1 MESPIDK
8 ITNKQLE
15 LQLDSSKNHMNSLSI
30 ILTYDFAIE
39 FADLNWYDI
48 LFAIDNEYLMN
59 QAAVE
64 HAVSLFVQ
72 NEACPQTVI
81 DLICLSPSEVEDTY
95 SLRPYIAELA
105 SEVSEEGKSATK
117 QKLLYLVLQWIYDR
131 QTKYTDPLCVVE
143 IIYSDFGY
151 PKNISSFVRYMPT
164 TEPSLGS
171 VELSIKRI
179 FNNWREFLERQKA
192 LYKR

>member
-1 MESPIDK
+1 MELPIDK

-15 LQLDSSKNHMNSLSI
+15 LQLDSSKNDMNSLSI
-30 ILTYDFAIE
+30 ILSYDFAIE

-48 LFAIDNEYLMN
+48 LFAIDNEYMTN

-64 HAVSLFVQ
+64 YAVSLFVQ
-72 NEACPQTVI
+72 NEVCPQTVI
-81 DLICLSPSEVEDTY
+81 DLICLSPNEVEDTY

-105 SEVSEEGKSATK
+105 SEVSEQKKGETK
-117 QKLLYLVLQWIYDR
+117 QKLLYLILQWNFDQ
-131 QTKYTDPLCVVE
+131 QTKYVDPLCVVE
-143 IIYSDFGY
+143 IIYADFGH
-151 PKNISSFVRYMPT
+151 PKNISHFVRYMPMIG
-164 TEPSLGS
+164 PDLGS
-171 VELSIKRI
+171 LELNIKRI